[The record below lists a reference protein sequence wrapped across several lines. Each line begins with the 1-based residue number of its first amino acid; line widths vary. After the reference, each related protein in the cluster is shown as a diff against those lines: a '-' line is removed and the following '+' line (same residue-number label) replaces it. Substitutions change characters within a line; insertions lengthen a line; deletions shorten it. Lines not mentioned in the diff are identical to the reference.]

1 MTMRV
6 LVVEDDPVIREMIAE
21 ILIEEG
27 VEADGVGYAEE
38 ALVLLGSGEQI
49 DLLVT
54 DIDLGDGLTGMDLA
68 SIARSRHAG
77 VELLFI
83 SGHLEDRS
91 GQSPGPHEHF
101 LQKPFRSEDLIAIL
115 REAMVR
121 IAPEDAAARL
131 PSRYG

>member
-1 MTMRV
+1 MRV

-68 SIARSRHAG
+68 AIARSRHAG

-83 SGHLEDRS
+83 SGHSEDRA
-91 GQSPGPHEHF
+91 GQAPSPHERF
-101 LQKPFRSEDLIAIL
+101 LQKPFRAQDLVAIL
-115 REAMVR
+115 REARAR
-121 IAPEDAAARL
+121 ISPGDVTGQL
-131 PSRYG
+131 PSRYD

>member
-1 MTMRV
+1 MRV

-68 SIARSRHAG
+68 AIARSRYAD

-83 SGHLEDRS
+83 SGHSEDRS
-91 GQSPGPHEHF
+91 GQAPQPHEHF
-101 LQKPFRSEDLIAIL
+101 LQKPLRAHDLIKIL
-115 REAMVR
+115 RDARAR
-121 IAPEDAAARL
+121 ISRDDADGASL
-131 PSRYG
+131 SRYE